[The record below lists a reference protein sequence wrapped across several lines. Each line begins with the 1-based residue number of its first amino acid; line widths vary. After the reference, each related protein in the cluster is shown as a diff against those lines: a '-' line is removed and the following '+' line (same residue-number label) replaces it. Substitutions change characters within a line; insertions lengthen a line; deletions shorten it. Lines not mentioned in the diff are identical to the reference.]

1 MDYAASETSKISR
14 EFDEDA
20 CDFCERYRNKG
31 LSRSSKLLLKFILDD
46 NAQDKAVLDLGC
58 GAGGMSIELL
68 KHGAQNAVGF
78 DLSSKMVIAATQLAR
93 SAGFESKAKFQE
105 GNAATTELPRSDI
118 VVMDKVLC
126 CYSEWKPLLKNAIQ
140 AGRAMI
146 GFTVPRD
153 EGITKLPFRLA
164 LRVAN
169 YFQKRR
175 GGVLFY
181 LHPLG
186 TIDKAL
192 RESGFNRI
200 RKQGSRFW
208 LVFLYSRSRHDNR
221 SHSQDRDPIGSG
233 QIFPTDQSYII
244 PRS

>member
-1 MDYAASETSKISR
+1 MVLSVGKLVAETVDPASDEMSKIGR
-14 EFDEDA
+14 EFDGDA
-20 CDFCERYRNKG
+20 CEFCERYKNKG
-31 LSRSSKLLLKFILDD
+31 LSRSSRLLLKFILDG

-58 GAGGMSIELL
+58 GAGGLSIELL
-68 KHGAQNAVGF
+68 KNGAQNAVGF
-78 DLSSKMVIAATQLAR
+78 DLSPRMIDAASELAR
-93 SAGFESKAKFQE
+93 ANSFESRAKFQE
-105 GNAATTELPRSDI
+105 GNAATMELPRSDI
-118 VVMDKVLC
+118 VLMDKVLC
-126 CYSEWKPLLKNAIQ
+126 CYSEWRLLLKNAME
-140 AGRAMI
+140 ASNVMI

-186 TIDKAL
+186 TIDKTL
-192 RESGFNRI
+192 RASGFNRR

-208 LVFLYSRSRHDNR
+208 LVFLYSRV
-221 SHSQDRDPIGSG
+221 
-233 QIFPTDQSYII
+233 
-244 PRS
+244 